1 MKLVVDLGDADSL
14 GTELVR
20 VMKAK
25 GMVMKAP
32 KRVEPWSVAE
42 LAEVAGVSRTTI
54 QRLVEGGVLE
64 RVKHVGRVLVTAQSV
79 ARWFE
84 GKEMV

>member
-1 MKLVVDLGDADSL
+1 MKLVVDLSDPDSFGD
-14 GTELVR
+14 ELVR

-32 KRVEPWSVAE
+32 KRVEPWSVSE

>member
-42 LAEVAGVSRTTI
+42 LAEVAGVSGTTI